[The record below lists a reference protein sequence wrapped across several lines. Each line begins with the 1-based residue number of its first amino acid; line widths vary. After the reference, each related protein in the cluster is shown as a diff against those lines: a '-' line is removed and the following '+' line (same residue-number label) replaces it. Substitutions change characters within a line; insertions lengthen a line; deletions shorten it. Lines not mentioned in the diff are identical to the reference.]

1 MNRKLISRKSLR
13 RFLRYIVMFFV
24 VFILALYIPECKV
37 SLSTAF
43 ILAVIS
49 TVVFCLLDMYFPLV
63 IQ

>member
-1 MNRKLISRKSLR
+1 MNGKLISRKTLR
-13 RFLRYIVMFFV
+13 RFMRYIVMFLV

-37 SLSTAF
+37 SIATAF

-49 TVVFCLLDMYFPLV
+49 TVVFSLLDMFFPLV